1 MELLKINF
9 LLLNSNLLPARKKV
23 DYGQNTGNLIA
34 TVCGK
39 VLIVCGYVTA
49 TVSAENHVLA
59 TINNVQIADYTQI
72 ILQVGSIPIEPYC
85 MFGSL
90 TTEGEITIGTSA
102 NGTIYRINCVAVTR

>member
-1 MELLKINF
+1 MYKIVTCF
-9 LLLNSNLLPARKKV
+9 QPEKKV
-23 DYGQNTGNLIA
+23 DYGQNTGNLTA

-39 VLIVCGYVTA
+39 VLIVYGYVTA

-90 TTEGEITIGTSA
+90 TTEGEITIGTSV

>member
-1 MELLKINF
+1 M
-9 LLLNSNLLPARKKV
+9 